1 MPIIRKC
8 LLTYQNNSKN
18 SKNKYIKRK
27 KNKWTTYKVVSK
39 FLYVFF
45 SMLRFF
51 FPPQI
56 SPTIEDPEV
65 FKDIEKQIER
75 ASRHGAAWVHQWD
88 ANWTVWAV
96 SGNTKVTPL
105 IINVQKCYAQS
116 AANVSTISQWNK
128 KLFLFSKW
136 RKGRHW
142 CLAFGN
148 HSRSTQVDSYFYF
161 EWIIQLDLEIIK

>member
-1 MPIIRKC
+1 MNHLKGSFKILI
-8 LLTYQNNSKN
+8 
-18 SKNKYIKRK
+18 
-27 KNKWTTYKVVSK
+27 
-39 FLYVFF
+39 
-45 SMLRFF
+45 RFF
-51 FPPQI
+51 FHVKIFFFPQI

-105 IINVQKCYAQS
+105 IISVQKCSCYAQS

-128 KLFLFSKW
+128 KLLFSKL

-148 HSRSTQVDSYFYF
+148 QSRSTQVDSYFYF
-161 EWIIQLDLEIIK
+161 EWIIQLDLEIIE